1 MVFEK
6 NLSAIRKRSPR
17 LAEALAEAS
26 TEGVEE
32 VVGPRGAVV
41 LREQGVLLGSAY
53 DPAREALRTAEK
65 MGEQPC
71 DVMVAIGFGLGM
83 QFAAYCEHFPGT
95 LIIYEPSLARLRAAL
110 ERLSVVNLFAKHRD
124 LYIATDPIQLTQL
137 LNARYVPGLRLR
149 VFPHPAILRL
159 DPGMVAEI
167 VERTRQVKD
176 ASDIK
181 TLTSIE
187 QLMPWA
193 WVTAKNGRR
202 IAESPSLAGLL
213 DAFRGKPAV
222 VVAAGP
228 SLDKQLPLL
237 RERQDRILI
246 IAIGQTVK
254 ALRQAGIEP
263 HLVHVLESK
272 DVSGQLTD
280 AGDTTEL
287 CVALSADCHHAIYD
301 VPTRARFV
309 APSAAGPMASW
320 LMDATGDKGLTMGGG
335 TVAQGAVGIAAA
347 LGANPILLIGQD
359 LAFTD
364 GRAYAKGTSYDFVE
378 VEVGED
384 EECVF
389 KGWRKKAE
397 LVESPD
403 FPVPSDE
410 VKKGRMVWVD
420 GWHEGER
427 VQTWRA
433 YASFLEQYRDIG
445 AILDA
450 GGIELINCTEG
461 GARIPGLTHRTF
473 RETLDAV
480 ALESFEAREILLA
493 AHDAVPPKTLADY
506 SVALARS
513 RKTLDQIE
521 EAVKKARR
529 FASKAR
535 DRLLAARNEQQQSEI
550 LRGLARH
557 EKRIR
562 RVLDRVPW
570 LDALVQPEIYNSIAA
585 ARRTERLDPSLADLA
600 DESQYLFSA
609 AANGVGRARMW
620 FDEFEASFERDGW
633 LLDDTQAAVDGS
645 GTEASVHD
653 SPAARPAASSESVVA
668 ASQPMHAGPR

>member
-6 NLSAIRKRSPR
+6 NLAAIRKRSPR

-26 TEGVEE
+26 TDGVEE

-65 MGEQPC
+65 MGEEPC

-83 QFAAYCEHFPGT
+83 QFADYCERFPGT

-124 LYIATDPIQLTQL
+124 LYIATDPTQLTQL

-149 VFPHPAILRL
+149 VFPHPAVLRL

-176 ASDIK
+176 ATDIK

-202 IAESPSLAGLL
+202 IAESPSLAGVLG
-213 DAFRGKPAV
+213 AFCGKPAV

-237 RERQDRILI
+237 REMQDRILI

-263 HLVHVLESK
+263 HLVHMLESK
-272 DVSGQLTD
+272 DVSDQLTD

-301 VPTRARFV
+301 VPTRARFL
-309 APSAAGPMASW
+309 APSAASAMASW

-347 LGANPILLIGQD
+347 LGSNPILLIGQD

-364 GRAYAKGTSYDFVE
+364 GRAYAKGTAYDFVE
-378 VEVGED
+378 VAVGEGD
-384 EECVF
+384 ECVF
-389 KGWRKKAE
+389 KGWKKKAE
-397 LVESPD
+397 LVERAD
-403 FPVPSDE
+403 FPAPSDE

-445 AILDA
+445 ALLGAA
-450 GGIELINCTEG
+450 GIDLINCTEG
-461 GARIPGLTHRTF
+461 GARIPGLLHQTF
-473 RETLDAV
+473 RETLEAV
-480 ALESFEAREILLA
+480 AGESFDAREILLA
-493 AHDAVPPKTLADY
+493 AHDAVPPKTLEDY
-506 SVALARS
+506 SEALQRS
-513 RKTLDQIE
+513 RKILDQIE
-521 EAVKKARR
+521 QAVRKARR

-535 DRLLAARNEQQQSEI
+535 SRLLAARNEQQQTEI

-557 EKRIR
+557 EKRIKR
-562 RVLDRVPW
+562 QLDRVPW

-585 ARRTERLDPSLADLA
+585 ARRTERLDPSLTDLA
-600 DESQYLFSA
+600 DESEYLFAA

-620 FDEFEASFERDGW
+620 LDEFEASFARDAW
-633 LLDDTQAAVDGS
+633 QLDDAQAAGAAPTGVGE
-645 GTEASVHD
+645 GMASVRSNP
-653 SPAARPAASSESVVA
+653 SPGTVVGAAQAMQGA
-668 ASQPMHAGPR
+668 PR